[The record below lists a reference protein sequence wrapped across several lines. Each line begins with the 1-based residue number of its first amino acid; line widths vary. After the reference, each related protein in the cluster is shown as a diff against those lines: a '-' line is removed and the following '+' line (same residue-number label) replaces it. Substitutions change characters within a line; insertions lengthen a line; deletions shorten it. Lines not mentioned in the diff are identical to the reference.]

1 MGIISFF
8 SSLLSKNRGQSVDFL
23 IIGLGNI
30 GKKYSATRHN
40 IGFRVADKL
49 IDSFDLKKEGKI
61 PEADFFCGSIDSKTV
76 VVAKPS
82 TLMNR
87 SGAAVKKLISHFHV
101 DIRSVLVVV
110 DDFNLPLGKIRLRKN
125 GTHGGHNGLKSI
137 ISYVGSDFPRLRVG
151 IGPLPINADIIDF
164 VLGDFS
170 AQEEIEVKRAVE
182 KAAEAS
188 MQFTKINIDA
198 VMNRFNN

>member
-1 MGIISFF
+1 MGIFSFF
-8 SSLLSKNRGQSVDFL
+8 SHLLSNNGCNSADFL

-30 GKKYSATRHN
+30 GKQYSATRHN

-49 IDSFDLKKEGKI
+49 IDSFNLKKKGKI
-61 PEADFFCGSIDSKTV
+61 PEADFFYGSIDSKIV

-87 SGAAVKKLISHFHV
+87 SGAAVKKLISRLHI
-101 DIRSVLVVV
+101 DISSVLVVV

-137 ISYVGSDFPRLRVG
+137 ISYIGTDFPRLRVG
-151 IGPLPINADIIDF
+151 IGPLPQNIDIIDF

-170 AQEEIEVKRAVE
+170 VQEEIEVHRAVE

-188 MQFTKINIDA
+188 IQFTRINIDA

>member
-1 MGIISFF
+1 MGIFSFF
-8 SSLLSKNRGQSVDFL
+8 SRLLSDNRCQTVDFL

-30 GKKYSATRHN
+30 GEQYSATRHN

-49 IDSFDLKKEGKI
+49 IDSIDLKKEGKI
-61 PEADFFCGSIDSKTV
+61 PEAAFFCGTIDSKSV

-87 SGAAVKKLISHFHV
+87 SGTAVKKLISHFNV
-101 DIRSVLVVV
+101 DISSVLVVV

-137 ISYVGSDFPRLRVG
+137 ISYVGTDFPRLRVG
-151 IGPLPINADIIDF
+151 IGPLPLNADVIEF

-170 AQEEIEVKRAVE
+170 AQEEADVQRAVE

-188 MQFTKINIDA
+188 IQFTRINIDV
-198 VMNRFNN
+198 VMSRFNN

>member
-1 MGIISFF
+1 MGIFSFF
-8 SSLLSKNRGQSVDFL
+8 SRLLSDNRCQSVDFL

-30 GKKYSATRHN
+30 GEQYSATRHN

-49 IDSFDLKKEGKI
+49 IDSIDLKKEGKI
-61 PEADFFCGSIDSKTV
+61 PEAAFFCGTIDSKSV

-87 SGAAVKKLISHFHV
+87 SGTAVKKLISHFNV
-101 DIRSVLVVV
+101 DISSVLVVV

-137 ISYVGSDFPRLRVG
+137 ISYVGTDFPRLRVG
-151 IGPLPINADIIDF
+151 IGPLPLNADVIEF

-170 AQEEIEVKRAVE
+170 AQEEAEVQRAVE

-188 MQFTKINIDA
+188 IQFTKINIDV
-198 VMNRFNN
+198 VMSRFNN